1 MIQRHFVNMKS
12 SQRNSIFLTRK
23 RGPLDLKSSTNSS
36 ITKPAGKA
44 FRACS
49 PIHGL
54 RDFFCSTG
62 ITSLEAVKRPDVG
75 LVNSAI
81 NAPVQM
87 LWTFWCTWSWSAQGC
102 RACVQGVG
110 VTVLQQLVQRVVGLE
125 YLVLLHLVP
134 KMSIYQVLSDFYC
147 SFLVCKVLIWFDLC
161 QVKLL
166 THSFLSQMQKHVVF
180 DSVNYDSVEMKS
192 H

>member
-23 RGPLDLKSSTNSS
+23 RGPLNLKSSTNSS

-62 ITSLEAVKRPDVG
+62 IIPLEAVKRPVVG
-75 LVNSAI
+75 FVNSVV

-87 LWTFWCTWSWSAQGC
+87 LWTFWFTWSWSAQGC
-102 RACVQGVG
+102 SACVQSVG
-110 VTVLQQLVQRVVGLE
+110 VTVLQQLVQRVVSLE
-125 YLVLLHLVP
+125 YLILLHLVP
-134 KMSIYQVLSDFYC
+134 KMTIYQVLSDFYC
-147 SFLVCKVLIWFDLC
+147 SFFVYKVYIVRSRVQSFY
-161 QVKLL
+161 KYFFL
-166 THSFLSQMQKHVVF
+166 TDM
-180 DSVNYDSVEMKS
+180 N
-192 H
+192 